1 MDSIT
6 QALFLAA
13 SGAKSRRL
21 VAVGAAGLV
30 QTSDDDGVTWD
41 ARTGDPTGSNVTW
54 SDVIFA
60 AGRFIAVGGQ
70 GTGTTS
76 DRIMTSLDGE
86 TWAAASIPN
95 TYPLRRV
102 CDGVNSSGAA
112 VLMAITGSN
121 NRAMISLDGGLNWSF
136 TTNLPESSNWSGL
149 SRALSHGFLAVRQS
163 GTESDNVTITGVQVG
178 SAWVQPT
185 AAFVASL
192 TDVCY
197 EPGLGAV
204 AVAGT
209 SFTHRVL
216 TSNGGR
222 TTGTIW
228 TSRSATSMQWQSICY
243 GNGLF
248 VAVGHNGGFT
258 NGAIMTSPTG
268 VTWTDRTGPTS
279 GRLWMK
285 VAFRG
290 GRFFALAHNTS
301 FTTTYI
307 MSSPDGINWDEVGS
321 FAGVAGSICGG
332 EI

>member
-1 MDSIT
+1 MDPIT

-13 SGAKSRRL
+13 GGTKQRRW

-54 SDVIFA
+54 NDVIFA
-60 AGRFIAVGGQ
+60 AGRFIAVGAQ
-70 GTGTTS
+70 GSGSTS

-86 TWAAASIPN
+86 TWAPASIPN
-95 TYPLRRV
+95 TTPLSRV
-102 CDGVNSSGAA
+102 CEGANSFGAP
-112 VLMAITGSN
+112 VLMAITLSN
-121 NRAMISLDGGLNWSF
+121 NRAMISTDGGLNWSF

-149 SRALSHGFLAVRQS
+149 TRALSHGFLAVRQS
-163 GTESDNVTITGVQVG
+163 GTASDNVTITGAQVG

-185 AAFVASL
+185 GAFVASL
-192 TDVCY
+192 VDVCY

-209 SFTHRVL
+209 GFTHRVL

-222 TTGTIW
+222 ATGTTW

-248 VAVGHNGGFT
+248 VAVGYNAAGT

-268 VTWTDRTGPTS
+268 VTWTDRSGPTS
-279 GRLWMK
+279 GRLWLK

-290 GRFFALAHNTS
+290 GRFLALACNTS

-321 FAGVAGSICGG
+321 FAGIAGSICGG
-332 EI
+332 DI